1 MATTLGGSKVAA
13 VMKKGDR
20 LTLGA
25 PHPQGGGK
33 VFWATVLDAS
43 EEKYNGREGMVRTDW
58 IVEDPMFVLP
68 TAQAGRWRAD
78 RTPPAGVGHATT
90 RRGIGL
96 SSVPSRIQHQRVPAA
111 KRTGRRTTTK

>member
-68 TAQAGRWRAD
+68 TAQAARWRDD
-78 RTPPAGVGHATT
+78 RTRPAALGHATT
-90 RRGIGL
+90 RRGIGF
-96 SSVPSRIQHQRVPAA
+96 SSVPSPLPPQRDSWWE
-111 KRTGRRTTTK
+111 RTGR